1 MILIYVKYS
10 EWMSSCSEEWTFVVD
25 KEKRGQMLFIVE
37 LSSRLVIN
45 SQRLKLTWGRSHI
58 PKHGQYG
65 WKYQQGSVA
74 QSVLLT
80 PPMQQ
85 QYYMHP
91 APPNQDKP
99 YYPSMDPQ
107 RMGGS
112 SSSENNIAYMMPPRQ
127 P

>member
-1 MILIYVKYS
+1 MVLIYVKS
-10 EWMSSCSEEWTFVVD
+10 GEWMSSCSEEWSFV
-25 KEKRGQMLFIVE
+25 LFIVE
-37 LSSRLVIN
+37 LSNRLVIN
-45 SQRLKLTWGRSHI
+45 SQRLKLTWGRSHV
-58 PKHGQYG
+58 PKHGQDG
-65 WKYQQGSVA
+65 WKYQQCSVA
-74 QSVLLT
+74 QSVLLS

-91 APPNQDKP
+91 APPNHDKP

-112 SSSENNIAYMMPPRQ
+112 STSENNRAYMMPPRQ

>member
-1 MILIYVKYS
+1 
-10 EWMSSCSEEWTFVVD
+10 MSHVLRPNKPVD
-25 KEKRGQMLFIVE
+25 APAIKNLALLHRLYASFEQ
-37 LSSRLVIN
+37 SRLVIN
-45 SQRLKLTWGRSHI
+45 SQRLKLTWERYHV
-58 PKHGQYG
+58 PKHGQDG
-65 WKYQQGSVA
+65 WKYQQRSVA
-74 QSVLLT
+74 QSVLPT

-85 QYYMHP
+85 HMHP

-112 SSSENNIAYMMPPRQ
+112 STSKNNRAYMMPPRQ

>member
-1 MILIYVKYS
+1 
-10 EWMSSCSEEWTFVVD
+10 MSSCSEEWSFVVD
-25 KEKRGQMLFIVE
+25 KEKRSRMVTFETTTPLEKLKMIV
-37 LSSRLVIN
+37 LVIN
-45 SQRLKLTWGRSHI
+45 SQRLKLTWGRSHV
-58 PKHGQYG
+58 PKHGQDG

-91 APPNQDKP
+91 TPPNHDKP

-112 SSSENNIAYMMPPRQ
+112 STSENNRAYMMPPRQ

>member
-1 MILIYVKYS
+1 
-10 EWMSSCSEEWTFVVD
+10 MSSCSEEWSFVVD
-25 KEKRGQMLFIVE
+25 REMRGRMVTLETTTPLEKLKIMV
-37 LSSRLVIN
+37 LVIN
-45 SQRLKLTWGRSHI
+45 SQRLKLTWGRSHV
-58 PKHGQYG
+58 PKHGQDG

-74 QSVLLT
+74 QSVLLS

-112 SSSENNIAYMMPPRQ
+112 STSENNRAYLMPPQQ